1 MKRVHII
8 VTGRVQGVFF
18 RAHTRDR
25 ARELGLKG
33 WVRNLDSDKVE
44 VMAEGPEKEI
54 AELIG
59 FCNKG
64 PDIARVD
71 DVKVKFVE
79 SDEELGPFSI
89 RY

>member
-18 RAHTRDR
+18 RAHTRDK

-44 VMAEGPEKEI
+44 VLAEGPEEQI
-54 AELIG
+54 AKLVG

-79 SDEELGPFSI
+79 SEEKLGPLSI

>member
-1 MKRVHII
+1 MKRVRII

-18 RAHTRDR
+18 RAHTRDK
-25 ARELGLKG
+25 ARKLGLNG

-44 VMAEGPEKEI
+44 IIAEGPEKEI

-59 FCNKG
+59 FCKKG
-64 PDIARVD
+64 PEIARVD
-71 DVKVKFVE
+71 DVKVKL
-79 SDEELGPFSI
+79 EEPKKDLGPFSI